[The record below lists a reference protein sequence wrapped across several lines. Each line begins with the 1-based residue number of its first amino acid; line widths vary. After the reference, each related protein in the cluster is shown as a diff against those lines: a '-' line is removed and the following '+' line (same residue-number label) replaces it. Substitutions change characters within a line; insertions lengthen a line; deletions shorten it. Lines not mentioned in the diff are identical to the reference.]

1 MSFLDRIAEANTFDL
16 SGFRP
21 FTVGDARVGWI
32 RPGFA
37 ERLAGHV
44 NVFSVDADGVRLLP
58 HLTTYAARTTAV
70 DRVLRQFDLPGWRDE
85 MYPVATGFDAEPL
98 LGIERAAA
106 PYFGF
111 TAYGVQVNGYVRT
124 ADGQSLWVA
133 RRSADKQT
141 DPGKLDSMIGGG
153 QPVGIGVM
161 ENLMKEAQEE
171 AGVAPDLIATG
182 RPVGT
187 VACCRE
193 TPAGLE
199 PDIEF
204 TFDLELPP
212 DFRPENTDGEV
223 AKFMLWPVELV
234 METVR
239 TTTDFKFNINL
250 TLIDFFIRH
259 GLLGPDDPGYLAIV
273 DALRRPRMP

>member
-16 SGFRP
+16 RGFRP
-21 FTVGDARVGWI
+21 FSVGDARVGWI
-32 RPGFA
+32 RPAFA
-37 ERLAGHV
+37 ARLAGHAD
-44 NVFSVDADGVRLLP
+44 VFSVDSGGVSLSPDLAD
-58 HLTTYAARTTAV
+58 YAARTVAV
-70 DRVLRQFDLPGWRDE
+70 DAVLRQFDLPGWRDE
-85 MYPVATGFDAEPL
+85 MYPVATAFNAEPL

-106 PYFGF
+106 PHFGF

-124 ADGQSLWVA
+124 ADGLSIWIA
-133 RRSADKQT
+133 RRSPDKQT
-141 DPGKLDSMIGGG
+141 DPDKLDSLIGGG

-161 ENLMKEAQEE
+161 ENLVKEAREE
-171 AGVAPDLIATG
+171 AGVAPDLIATA
-182 RPVGT
+182 RPVGI

-212 DFRPENTDGEV
+212 DFRPRNTDGEV
-223 AKFMLWPVELV
+223 AEFMLWPVERV

-239 TTTDFKFNINL
+239 MTTDFKFNINL

-259 GLLGPDDPGYLAIV
+259 GLIGPDDPGYLATI
-273 DALRRPRMP
+273 DALRRPTMP

>member
-21 FTVGDARVGWI
+21 FAVGDAQVGWV
-32 RPGFA
+32 RPVFT
-37 ERLAGHV
+37 ERLAGHGD
-44 NVFSVDADGVRLLP
+44 VFLVDDGGVRLSPDLAD
-58 HLTTYAARTTAV
+58 YAARTAAV
-70 DRVLRQFDLPGWRDE
+70 DGVLRQFGLPGWRDE
-85 MYPVATGFDAEPL
+85 MYPVATAFDAEPL

-106 PYFGF
+106 PHFGF

-124 ADGQSLWVA
+124 ADGLSLWVA
-133 RRSADKQT
+133 RRSADKET
-141 DPGKLDSMIGGG
+141 DPGKLDSLIGGG

-161 ENLMKEAQEE
+161 ENLAKEAREE
-171 AGVAPDLIATG
+171 AGVAPELIATA
-182 RPVGT
+182 RPVGI

-212 DFRPENTDGEV
+212 DFRPRNTDGEV
-223 AKFMLWPVELV
+223 AEFMLWPVERV

-239 TTTDFKFNINL
+239 ATTDFKFNINL

-259 GLLGPDDPGYLAIV
+259 GLVGPDDPGYLAIV
-273 DALRRPRMP
+273 DALRRPTMP

>member
-21 FTVGDARVGWI
+21 FAVGDARVGWI
-32 RPGFA
+32 RPAFA
-37 ERLAGHV
+37 ARLADHV
-44 NVFSVDADGVRLLP
+44 DVFSVDAGGVRLSPDLAD
-58 HLTTYAARTTAV
+58 YAARTAAV
-70 DRVLRQFDLPGWRDE
+70 DAVLRRFDLPGWRDE
-85 MYPVATGFDAEPL
+85 MYPVATAFDAEPL

-106 PYFGF
+106 PHFGF

-124 ADGQSLWVA
+124 ADGLSLWVA
-133 RRSADKQT
+133 RRSADKRT
-141 DPGKLDSMIGGG
+141 DPGKLDSLIGGG
-153 QPVGIGVM
+153 LPVGIGVM
-161 ENLMKEAQEE
+161 ENLGKEAREE
-171 AGVAPDLIATG
+171 AGVAPALIAMA

-212 DFRPENTDGEV
+212 DFRPRNTDGEV
-223 AKFMLWPVELV
+223 AEFMLWPVEQV

-259 GLLGPDDPGYLAIV
+259 GLIGPDDPAYLATL
-273 DALRRPRMP
+273 DALRRPTMP

>member
-21 FTVGDARVGWI
+21 FVVGDNRVGWI
-32 RPGFA
+32 RPAFA
-37 ERLAGHV
+37 RRLADHPD
-44 NVFSVDADGVRLLP
+44 VFSVDDGGVRLSPDLAD
-58 HLTTYAARTTAV
+58 YATRTAAV
-70 DRVLRQFDLPGWRDE
+70 EAVLRRFDLPGWRDE
-85 MYPVATGFDAEPL
+85 RYPVAAAFGAEPL

-106 PYFGF
+106 PHFGF
-111 TAYGVQVNGYVRT
+111 TAYGVQVNGHVRT
-124 ADGQSLWVA
+124 ADGPALWIA

-141 DPGKLDSMIGGG
+141 DPGKLDSLIGGG
-153 QPVGIGVM
+153 LPVGIGVM
-161 ENLMKEAQEE
+161 DNLVKEAREE
-171 AGVAPDLIATG
+171 AGVAPALIAAA
-182 RPVGT
+182 RPVGI

-199 PDIEF
+199 PDVEF
-204 TFDLELPP
+204 TFDLALPP
-212 DFRPENTDGEV
+212 DFRPRNTDGEV
-223 AKFMLWPVELV
+223 AEFMLWPVGRV

-259 GLLGPDDPGYLAIV
+259 GLIGPDDPGYLAIV
-273 DALRRPRMP
+273 DALRRPAMS